1 MEFKDVK
8 DVVKALRII
17 CANLP
22 DSSLSSEENLGL
34 KFREAFM
41 QVPYVERAAI
51 YNALYPYTEARVSVI
66 CPHCGARAAVDATT
80 TATSTANGYWAVV
93 ATDDRLY
100 LDWNDDYEVE
110 VTGLEYLCP
119 HCARQI
125 AGSLDELEDLWK
137 DQQKQTTNEELGI
150 LGK

>member
-17 CANLP
+17 CANMP
-22 DSSLSSEENLGL
+22 DSSLASEENIGL

-41 QVPYVERAAI
+41 QLPCVERAAI

-66 CPHCGARAAVDATT
+66 CPNCGARVVVDATT
-80 TATSTANGYWAVV
+80 TTMSTANGYWAVV
-93 ATDDRLY
+93 ATDGRLY
-100 LDWNDDYEVE
+100 LDWNYDYEVD
-110 VTGLEYLCP
+110 VSSLEYLCP
-119 HCARQI
+119 KCGQQI